1 MQKTLDRIIFALFKL
16 KLTRKLKKIMGKE
29 KKGLKNFIKVF
40 VIGFI
45 FIFGGNVSGQWD
57 MGGSA
62 DTAKGG
68 WGDSASSAPK
78 KTPYVRFVPPY
89 DSMREIIFYEG
100 IVENED
106 CQLCTA
112 DSLYWRAKKFLS
124 KKYGKSVLKKMIL
137 DEKIGHHITVKV
149 TLPMVVVNGK
159 YNNVAKGMM
168 EYKLCLRFQD
178 SRFKYQFGNFI
189 HLQSGEGLVGNPS
202 KTYHEYYMRVKR
214 GFEATDKYLLSSD
227 REVKSMVSAITYALR
242 EPYRPEEDEW

>member
-1 MQKTLDRIIFALFKL
+1 MSVRIIFALFKL
-16 KLTRKLKKIMGKE
+16 KIRLKLNNFIDKAKR
-29 KKGLKNFIKVF
+29 GLIAYIKVF

-45 FIFGGNVSGQWD
+45 FFVGGKASAQWD
-57 MGGSA
+57 MGGGST
-62 DTAKGG
+62 DTANGG
-68 WGDSASSAPK
+68 VDSAAIK
-78 KTPYVRFVPPY
+78 KAAYVRFVPPY

-106 CQLCTA
+106 CSLCTA

-124 KKYGKSVLKKMIL
+124 KKYGKSVLKKMIV

-159 YNNVAKGMM
+159 YNKAAKGMM

-178 SRFKYQFGNFI
+178 SRFKYQFGNFV
-189 HLQSGEGLVGNPS
+189 HLQTGEGLVGNPT

-214 GFEATDKYLLSSD
+214 GYEATDKYLLASD
-227 REVKSMVSAITYALR
+227 REVKDMVTAITYALR